1 MSGAATMRVHVAPV
15 GFEVD
20 RVIIPAKKWNADRV
34 WLLVQPGDDKADRY
48 LSILRKRLGD
58 GGMDVQEAAHDRK
71 DIFDIVRV
79 TRKII
84 KQEQY
89 NAVFVNLSSGSK
101 IQAIGCMMAC
111 MMSDGKS
118 DVQSYYAEPETY
130 NDQGGPPSTGV
141 KKVIEMPRYN
151 LQIPSNMLVSALR
164 VVQQHKRIRKRDLL
178 DRLVDAGVMT
188 IVSDLEK
195 SPLPAGMLTV
205 NALEEN
211 RLAAGLAR
219 MEKNIIH
226 PLAEWGFIE
235 TYKVGRHR
243 LVSLTENGKSA
254 AKFFSGELE

>member
-1 MSGAATMRVHVAPV
+1 MNETMSIHVAPV

-34 WLLVQPGDDKADRY
+34 WLLVQPNDDKVANY
-48 LSILRKRLGD
+48 LSILHKRLEGD
-58 GGMDVQEAAHDRK
+58 GMDVQEVVHDRK

-79 TRKII
+79 TRRII
-84 KQEQY
+84 RQERH
-89 NAVFVNLSSGSK
+89 NSVFVNLSSGSK

-111 MMSDGKS
+111 MMSYGKN
-118 DVQSYYAEPETY
+118 DVRPYYAEPETY
-130 NDQGGPPSTGV
+130 NHQGGPPSTGV

-151 LQIPSNMLVSALR
+151 LQIPSDMLVSALQ
-164 VVQQHKRIRKRDLL
+164 VVQQHERIRKRDLL
-178 DRLVDAGVMT
+178 DRLVDAGVMS
-188 IVSDLEK
+188 IISDLERAT
-195 SPLPAGMLTV
+195 PQLGTLTV

-226 PLAEWGFIE
+226 PLLEWGFVE

-254 AKFFSGELE
+254 VKFFSGETE

>member
-1 MSGAATMRVHVAPV
+1 MKGTLSTRVHVAPV

-20 RVIIPAKKWNADRV
+20 RVIIPAKNWDADRV
-34 WLLVQPGDDKADRY
+34 WLLVQPDDDKADRY
-48 LSILRKRLGD
+48 LSTLRKKLEED
-58 GGMDVQEAAHDRK
+58 GIDVQEAVHDRK

-79 TRKII
+79 TKEII
-84 KQEQY
+84 SQEQH

-111 MMSDGKS
+111 MMSNGKG
-118 DVQSYYAEPETY
+118 DVRPYHAEPETY
-130 NDQGGPPSTGV
+130 TEQDEPPSAGV
-141 KKVIEMPRYN
+141 KRVIEVPRYN

-164 VVQQHKRIRKRDLL
+164 VVQQHQRIRKRDLL

-195 SPLPAGMLTV
+195 SPPPAGMLTV

-254 AKFFSGELE
+254 AKFFSGETG